1 MSFAIALTDQE
12 AIDFF
17 KNTLG
22 MASNTR
28 LALVAQEIT
37 RPEHLTELE
46 EEDIKTLAETL
57 RRSVGA
63 VPDLTNRRRTV
74 PAPAYPFSIIS

>member
-1 MSFAIALTDQE
+1 MSFTIALTDQE

-28 LALVAQEIT
+28 LALVPEGIT
-37 RPEHLTELE
+37 RPEYLTELE

-57 RRSVGA
+57 RRSVGI
-63 VPDLTNRRRTV
+63 VPDPTDRRQTI
-74 PAPAYPFSIIS
+74 PIPAYPF